1 MECILLNEE
10 GPLDFPQHA
19 VSNKALRDA
28 NVAAAKKLNA
38 FNVEIAMR
46 KYVFDNLNAFSL
58 KQDMMDKLSPEQ
70 KRFVEKD
77 IVVGK
82 RNGLHLDEKTREEIK
97 KIKKEISDLGT
108 TFGSNLNE
116 DTTFLCFTEDELKGV
131 PEDLVKSFEKSAD
144 NKCKVT
150 LKYPHFFPVTRKCR
164 NSETR
169 RRIETAYQAR
179 CMEENTKIL
188 EKLVELRQR
197 RADLLGY
204 KNHAA
209 YIHELRMAKN
219 PEKVKSFY
227 ESLIPKLQPIWKKEK
242 EELLKLKEEECAEDG
257 REFNGKLDFWDMRYY
272 TNKIEETRY
281 AVDKQ
286 KLKEY
291 FPLEK
296 VTKGLLD
303 IYQQLLGLTFTKCD
317 SNAIDA
323 WHEEVELFKVQ
334 DAETKDILGYFYLDL
349 HPRDGKYG
357 HAAVF
362 PLQPGCIGPEGN
374 LQASVCAMMANFS
387 KPTDSKPALLDHDE
401 VETCFHEFGHVMH
414 NVCSQTDTPR
424 FAFL

>member
-1 MECILLNEE
+1 MTVGTIRRLYHFYSGPQFEASHKMRQEGILGNWALHSLNPEDIENATDNLIKKAEAEYDKVGKLTPEDVNFENCIQPLLNVECILLNEE

-19 VSNKALRDA
+19 VTNKALRDA
-28 NVAAAKKLNA
+28 SVAAAKKLNA

-46 KYVFDNLNAFSL
+46 KDVFDNLNAFSS
-58 KQDMMDKLSPEQ
+58 KKGMMDKLSPEQ

-77 IVVGK
+77 IVDGK

-131 PEDLVKSFEKSAD
+131 PEDLVKSFEKDGD

-204 KNHAA
+204 KNHAT
-209 YIHELRMAKN
+209 YIQEVIWDKRTWERGEVGLKIIREYH
-219 PEKVKSFY
+219 SFTAV
-227 ESLIPKLQPIWKKEK
+227 LCNIHKK
-242 EELLKLKEEECAEDG
+242 G
-257 REFNGKLDFWDMRYY
+257 TPYFFIRFSFVWQ
-272 TNKIEETRY
+272 KIR
-281 AVDKQ
+281 K
-286 KLKEY
+286 K
-291 FPLEK
+291 
-296 VTKGLLD
+296 
-303 IYQQLLGLTFTKCD
+303 
-317 SNAIDA
+317 
-323 WHEEVELFKVQ
+323 
-334 DAETKDILGYFYLDL
+334 
-349 HPRDGKYG
+349 
-357 HAAVF
+357 
-362 PLQPGCIGPEGN
+362 
-374 LQASVCAMMANFS
+374 
-387 KPTDSKPALLDHDE
+387 
-401 VETCFHEFGHVMH
+401 
-414 NVCSQTDTPR
+414 
-424 FAFL
+424 